1 MKTLLHITG
10 CLAAVFAV
18 ASCAKEAA
26 EAASAAEGTLVPVT
40 IQASVPAA
48 TRTDLDGT
56 TPVWLDGDAIGV
68 FTSDGTLC
76 PQAFTTD
83 DDYSPSATFSGMKP
97 EYSRLSMAFYPY
109 SADAGV
115 DGDVLTLNLPRQQ
128 GGTPADAVMVS
139 LGNEQNGFTFEN
151 VCCLVK
157 MNIPSSLSVRQV
169 EIVRNDQVSGPFT
182 VDTSDSPFPV
192 EGLSDLSDHQDRRAW
207 VKTSYNLSGTVF
219 LSVLPSSSTRLEMAL
234 TNASGKVGF
243 IATDFRTGIPYEAGR
258 IKNLGTIPAGTV
270 FQDAALVANPT
281 ATQL

>member
-10 CLAAVFAV
+10 CVAALIAL
-18 ASCAKEAA
+18 ASCAKEAGQ
-26 EAASAAEGTLVPVT
+26 AASDTIGTLVPVT
-40 IQASVPAA
+40 IKAAVPA
-48 TRTDLDGT
+48 TRTDLDGK

-83 DDYSPSATFSGMKP
+83 DDYASSANFSGLKP

-109 SADAGV
+109 SADAGAE
-115 DGDVLTLNLPRQQ
+115 GDVLSLTLPRQQ
-128 GGTPADAVMVS
+128 SGTPADAVMVS
-139 LGNEQNGFTFEN
+139 LGNEQNGFNFEN

-157 MNIPSSLSVRQV
+157 MNIPASLSVRQV
-169 EIVRNDQVSGPFT
+169 ELVRGDQVSGPFT

-192 EGLSDLSDHQDRRAW
+192 EGVSNLSDYQDFRAW

-243 IATDFRTGIPYEAGR
+243 IATNFSSGMPYGAGR
-258 IKNLGTIPAGTV
+258 LKNLGSIPTTLT
-270 FQDAALVANPT
+270 FHDAALVANPT
-281 ATQL
+281 SQQL

>member
-18 ASCAKEAA
+18 ASCTKEAG
-26 EAASAAEGTLVPVT
+26 EAASATEGALVPVT
-40 IQASVPAA
+40 IQASVPA
-48 TRTDLDGT
+48 TRTDLGGT
-56 TPVWLDGDAIGV
+56 TPLWQEGDEIGV

-76 PQAFTTD
+76 PQPFTTD
-83 DDYSPSATFSGMKP
+83 DDYESTASFAGMKP
-97 EYSRLSMAFYPY
+97 EYSRLTMAFYPY
-109 SADAGV
+109 SAEAAA
-115 DGDVLTLNLPRQQ
+115 DGDVITLNLPRQQ
-128 GGTPADAVMVS
+128 SGTPADAVMVS

-157 MNIPSSLSVRQV
+157 MSIPSSMNVRQV

-243 IATDFRTGIPYEAGR
+243 IATDFRTGIPYESGR
-258 IKNLGTIPAGTV
+258 IKNLGTIPSGTV

-281 ATQL
+281 AEQL

>member
-10 CLAAVFAV
+10 CLTAVFAV

-83 DDYSPSATFSGMKP
+83 DDYSASATFSGMKP

-139 LGNEQNGFTFEN
+139 LG
-151 VCCLVK
+151 
-157 MNIPSSLSVRQV
+157 I

-192 EGLSDLSDHQDRRAW
+192 EGISDLSDHQDRRAW